1 MTQFP
6 VTKRTDKSFIAQPK
20 IDPARSYK
28 STPDSLRRH
37 FKAFERKP
45 SLGASVDGIALECLW
60 LYSPVP
66 RTIKIFYTR
75 CSRRSG
81 WDGVNFFSENNSEN
95 EIKVHLTCERCFD
108 FFTSSFMEPSLL
120 HQRGFLQRTQLSR
133 VGPGHQSSMSLLRH
147 WFPGPHS
154 QTMEFGIHVSLENI
168 CRASSRRRCKYKC
181 SLQNALR
188 LVFTSDGVGVGV
200 VVGVIRDLMI

>member
-1 MTQFP
+1 MELPWNT
-6 VTKRTDKSFIAQPK
+6 
-20 IDPARSYK
+20 Y
-28 STPDSLRRH
+28 SLLTSATH
-37 FKAFERKP
+37 NQDLF
-45 SLGASVDGIALECLW
+45 
-60 LYSPVP
+60 
-66 RTIKIFYTR
+66 TR

-81 WDGVNFFSENNSEN
+81 WDVVNFFSENNSEN
-95 EIKVHLTCERCFD
+95 EIKVHLTCERCFA

-181 SLQNALR
+181 SLQNALEDALR
-188 LVFTSDGVGVGV
+188 
-200 VVGVIRDLMI
+200 VIGSLLSNFKHKDFRIA